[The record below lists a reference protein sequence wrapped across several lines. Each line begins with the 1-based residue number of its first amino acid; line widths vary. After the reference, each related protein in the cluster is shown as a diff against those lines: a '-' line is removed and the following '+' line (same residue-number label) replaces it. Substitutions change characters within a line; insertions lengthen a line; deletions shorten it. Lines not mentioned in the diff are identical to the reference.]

1 MRGGKPRVCLA
12 ATEFVDTALSN
23 SELPPVPSPTSF
35 SSELIS
41 ARNELGLTQSQLSTK
56 SGLSLSA
63 IKAYEAGR
71 NLPGARELRELC
83 QALQVSPNKLL
94 FGTELP
100 FRERSFAD
108 VLAGNAEQEPEK
120 LSVTRAATL
129 MKFLASDERTAVLT
143 LVRSLAIARHGE
155 AKIKEALVAT
165 DLMTGLIQE
174 FGVLTKEGLTKNGEM
189 DAEAS
194 AVRLEAFMDRHGHNP
209 AQEKL
214 LKK

>member
-1 MRGGKPRVCLA
+1 MLSARPRVCLGE
-12 ATEFVDTALSN
+12 TRFVDAALSN

-83 QALQVSPNKLL
+83 QALEVSPNKLL

-108 VLAGNAEQEPEK
+108 VLAGNPEQEPEK
-120 LSVTRAATL
+120 LAVTRAAAL

-155 AKIKEALVAT
+155 AKIKEAVVAS
-165 DLMTGLIQE
+165 DFMTGMMQE
-174 FGVLTKEGLTKNGEM
+174 LGALTKEGLSKKGEI

-194 AVRLEAFMDRHGHNP
+194 AARLEAFMDRNGHNST
-209 AQEKL
+209 QEKL
-214 LKK
+214 PKK